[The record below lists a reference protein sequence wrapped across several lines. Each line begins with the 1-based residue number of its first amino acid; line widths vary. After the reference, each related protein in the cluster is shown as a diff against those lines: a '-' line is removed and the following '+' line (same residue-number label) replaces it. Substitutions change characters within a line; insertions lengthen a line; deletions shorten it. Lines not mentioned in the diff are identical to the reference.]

1 MKFLKTIGITSNQPV
16 GRGFNFPYDL
26 AINHHGK
33 SEIVLYM
40 LNRGPSNSNG
50 ATRIQYFTL
59 NEKWLGEF
67 GHNEVGLERLSRP
80 VAMAFNSNQIL
91 FVTDEA
97 SDEIKLFDSEGN
109 FIRAIKVNDM
119 NNPDSL
125 EPVGPAGITIDSN
138 NNIFV
143 VSRYGNFVQKLNEEG
158 DPVIQ
163 WGSRGAGISE
173 FNMPWGLDAD
183 NQGNIYVADWRNDRI
198 QKFDS
203 GGNFI
208 KILGKTGFEPG
219 EFNRPSSVSANAL
232 GQIAVADW
240 GNERVQILDA
250 EGYCLQVLEGS
261 SELSLWSK
269 EWLNANLDEQKARS
283 RANLKEFNLPKHLTS
298 AYHRASQT
306 EHKFWG
312 PVSVK
317 FDLSDRLYVTE
328 HSRHRL
334 QIFEME

>member
-1 MKFLKTIGITSNQPV
+1 MVEQYPGRISKISSDGDIKFSFGENGTDNGQ
-16 GRGFNFPYDL
+16 FDL
-26 AINHHGK
+26 
-33 SEIVLYM
+33 
-40 LNRGPSNSNG
+40 
-50 ATRIQYFTL
+50 
-59 NEKWLGEF
+59 
-67 GHNEVGLERLSRP
+67 
-80 VAMAFNSNQIL
+80 
-91 FVTDEA
+91 
-97 SDEIKLFDSEGN
+97 
-109 FIRAIKVNDM
+109 
-119 NNPDSL
+119 
-125 EPVGPAGITIDSN
+125 
-138 NNIFV
+138 
-143 VSRYGNFVQKLNEEG
+143 
-158 DPVIQ
+158 
-163 WGSRGAGISE
+163 
-173 FNMPWGLDAD
+173 PWGVTVDRED
-183 NQGNIYVADWRNDRI
+183 NIYVADWRNDRI

-261 SELSLWSK
+261 SKLSLWAK